1 MPHGHLPASESYSLI
16 LTAMSFF
23 FFRAER
29 RCVHGVGKFL
39 FIDQGGRIEVV
50 ERRAGDQSACLRLP
64 NEPLGPALRALHV
77 KAASELR

>member
-16 LTAMSFF
+16 LTAMSYF

-39 FIDQGGRIEVV
+39 FIDRGGRIEVV
-50 ERRAGDQSACLRLP
+50 NVEPEIRAHVYDFRTNPWG
-64 NEPLGPALRALHV
+64 PL
-77 KAASELR
+77 